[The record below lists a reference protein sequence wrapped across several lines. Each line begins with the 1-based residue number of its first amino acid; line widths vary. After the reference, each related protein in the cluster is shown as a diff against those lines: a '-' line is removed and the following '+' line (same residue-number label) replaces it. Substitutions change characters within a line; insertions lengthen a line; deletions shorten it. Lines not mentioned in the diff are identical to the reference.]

1 MVELLAANPLLLLFV
16 VAAIGYPLG
25 RVRIFGFS
33 FGIAA
38 VLFVGL
44 AAGAYDAR
52 LELPPLVYLFG
63 LVVFVYTIGLASGR
77 SFLDAFR
84 RSGLRDNGLA
94 LGVLALATLT
104 TVILARALGY
114 SAPLAAG
121 LFCGS
126 LTNTPALAAVVEVLS
141 EPGSDARL
149 RALPVVGYS
158 VAYPMGVIG
167 SIVALALARRIL
179 RVDLA
184 KEAAQLRDLGAS
196 GEKLIN
202 RTVRITRR
210 GIEVRSLDEWRAAEH
225 WPILFGRFQ
234 KGDTVDLVVG
244 EDRVQVGDVIGLIGG
259 AADVERATQFLGEVA
274 DVSLD
279 LDRSHLD
286 FRRIFV
292 SNGALAGR
300 TLAELALPQTHG
312 AMITRVR
319 RGDLDILPTGATR
332 LELGDRVRVVCR
344 RERMDAVTELFGDS
358 YRRLSEIDV
367 MSFGL
372 GIAFGLLLG
381 LLPIPLP
388 GGGHLSLGLAGGP
401 LIVALI
407 FGAIGRTGPIIWLL
421 PYSANL
427 TLRQMGLV
435 LFLAGVGTRS
445 GHAFLDTLT
454 HGGGVSMFLAGGLI
468 TLVVSTSA
476 LVIGHHFLKIPFS
489 LLSGILAGID
499 TQPAT
504 LAYAGEQTG
513 NDLPQVGYASVF
525 PLATVAKIVMA
536 QLILSLAS

>member
-94 LGVLALATLT
+94 LLVLGLATVT
-104 TVILARALGY
+104 TILLARALGY

-141 EPGSDARL
+141 GPGAAPQL

-184 KEAAQLRDLGAS
+184 KEATQLRDLGAS

-202 RTVRITRR
+202 RTVRITRP
-210 GIEVRSLDEWRAAEH
+210 GIEAKSLDEWRASEH
-225 WPILFGRFQ
+225 WPILFGRYQ
-234 KGDTVDLVVG
+234 KGDTVDLVVDD
-244 EDRVQVGDVIGLIGG
+244 DRVQVGDLIGLIGG
-259 AADVERATQFLGEVA
+259 AADVERATQFLGETA
-274 DVSLD
+274 DVSLE

-292 SNGALAGR
+292 SNGELAGR
-300 TLAELALPQTHG
+300 TLAELGLPQTHG

-372 GIAFGLLLG
+372 GIALGLLLG

-427 TLRQMGLV
+427 TLRQLGLV

-454 HGGGVSMFLAGGLI
+454 HGGGISMFLAGGLI
-468 TLVVSTSA
+468 TVVVSTST
-476 LVIGHHFLKIPFS
+476 LVLGHLVLKIPFS
-489 LLSGILAGID
+489 LLSGILAGVS

-513 NDLPQVGYASVF
+513 NDLPQVGYAAVF
-525 PLATVAKIVMA
+525 PLATVAKIVLA

>member
-94 LGVLALATLT
+94 LGVLALATMTAVL
-104 TVILARALGY
+104 LARALGY

-141 EPGSDARL
+141 EPGTDARL

-210 GIEVRSLDEWRAAEH
+210 GIELRSLDEWRAAEH

>member
-104 TVILARALGY
+104 AVLLARALGY

-292 SNGALAGR
+292 SNGELAGR